1 MLYVTTRMEKDA
13 FTAHRSLAENR
24 GPGGGFYLPMRMPEF
39 DRQQI
44 IALGEKSFSQNVAEI
59 VNLLFNTDLDG
70 WAVEFAIGRYPVKM
84 VQLNSRVSVA
94 ETWHNPSWR
103 LERLAMGI
111 EKAVRQSDEVREKPS
126 GWLMI
131 AARIAV
137 LFGIFGELIHEGFV
151 TPEKPM
157 DVAVPSGNFSA
168 AMAVWYAR
176 QWGLPIGNLV
186 CACNENA
193 GVWNLI
199 HKGEIRTDAAAVKT
213 NTPACD
219 NTVPENLERLIYATL
234 GVQES
239 TRFVEVCRKG
249 GTFYL
254 EPYQLEQLRDRI
266 WISVV
271 SEKRLESTLNLLYRN
286 NGYLADPYTALVYSG
301 LIDYRSRTGEGRP
314 ALILADESPAFSLN
328 ILAKS
333 LGMGAGELKKRINK
347 A

>member
-1 MLYVTTRMEKDA
+1 MLYVTTRIEKDA
-13 FTAHRSLAENR
+13 FTVHRSLAENR

-44 IALGEKSFSQNVAEI
+44 MALGEKSFSQNVAEI
-59 VNLLFNTDLDG
+59 VNLLFNTELDG

-84 VQLNSRVSVA
+84 VQLSSRVSVA

-111 EKAVRQSDEVREKPS
+111 EKAVRQSDQVRETPS
-126 GWLMI
+126 AWLMI

-137 LFGIFGELIHEGFV
+137 LFGIFGELIHDGAV
-151 TPEKPM
+151 TTEKLM

-168 AMAVWYAR
+168 AMAAWYAR
-176 QWGLPIGNLV
+176 QWGLPIGNIV

-199 HKGEIRTDAAAVKT
+199 HKGELRTDAAAVKT
-213 NTPACD
+213 NTPGCD
-219 NTVPENLERLIYATL
+219 YTVPENLERLIYATL

-239 TRFVEVCRKG
+239 MRFVETCRKG
-249 GTFYL
+249 GTYYL
-254 EPYQLEQLRDRI
+254 EKYQLDQLRDRI

-271 SEKRLESTLNLLYRN
+271 SEKRMESTIALLYRN
-286 NGYLADPYTALVYSG
+286 SGYLSDPYTALVYSG
-301 LIDYRSRTGEGRP
+301 LIDYRSRTGEGRS
-314 ALILADESPAFSLN
+314 ALILSEESPAFSLN
-328 ILAKS
+328 LLAGS
-333 LGMGAGELKKRINK
+333 LGMSPGELKKRINK
-347 A
+347 T